1 MTAKDIIAQNPAFG
15 ERRIRTAWDAD
26 KEEWFFSIV
35 DVVAVL
41 TDQPD
46 TDHARNY
53 WKVLKNRLKKEG
65 NESVTNC
72 NQLKMKADD
81 GKMRMIY
88 ASLTDIITKGWE
100 RGRIILTEEM
110 KNSLYK
116 AQQSFE
122 EGRCLNQDMFR
133 ERFAKWLE

>member
-1 MTAKDIIAQNPAFG
+1 
-15 ERRIRTAWDAD
+15 
-26 KEEWFFSIV
+26 
-35 DVVAVL
+35 
-41 TDQPD
+41 
-46 TDHARNY
+46 
-53 WKVLKNRLKKEG
+53 
-65 NESVTNC
+65 
-72 NQLKMKADD
+72 MKADD

-133 ERFAKWLE
+133 KRFAKWF

>member
-1 MTAKDIIAQNPAFG
+1 MPDKHEIKIFESMKIRSVWSE
-15 ERRIRTAWDAD
+15 EREDWY
-26 KEEWFFSIV
+26 FSVV
-35 DVVAVL
+35 DVISVL
-41 TDQPD
+41 TESKDP
-46 TDHARNY
+46 RNY